1 MATTPLVTLEMVRA
15 RLRIDATDDQEDV
28 ERLMAEGTRI
38 ILGYLKPQ
46 PAGTALDR
54 GWTIST
60 VPEHIQTA
68 ILLVIRALY
77 DGEDNVLSQSVLD
90 VLHRDRDPALA

>member
-1 MATTPLVTLEMVRA
+1 MATTPLVTLQMVLDRV
-15 RLRIDATDDQEDV
+15 RIDTTDDQADV
-28 ERLMAEGTRI
+28 ERMMAEGTRI
-38 ILGYLKPQ
+38 VLGYLKPQ

-60 VPEHIQTA
+60 VPEHVQTA

-77 DGEDNVLSQSVLD
+77 DGEDNPLSQAVLD
-90 VLHRDRDPALA
+90 ILHRDRDPALA